1 MLKRSVLFVLVF
13 IFALTAF
20 AFGAEVTLDMV
31 RKVATTHLKA
41 HKMMMAK
48 RPGKGP
54 GALGEYTIRD
64 IQRLS
69 DDKTKKSLA
78 YVVNVNPTGFVVTSS
93 NTDITPVIAYSYE
106 NDFVF
111 KDIEGNVLLEILR
124 TDLQNRL
131 KAIPYTSANIITD
144 NNLSWDHYISGDDN
158 SLLGLSK
165 GNERYYVE
173 TEWAQSGR
181 IGSSEVSYNKY
192 CPVDPRDNSNPKR
205 HSLTGCVATS
215 MGQIINYWDYPSS
228 VIFSPGSAY
237 TPDGWDPTY
246 DAITKSEANITNIE
260 YNNGDPPP
268 DMIARLLFACGVSVE
283 MDYGA
288 GGSSAKHCGATGS
301 ATAFKKWFDYTSAN
315 CVNHK
320 DGDFYDRLETNM
332 INGQPAQL
340 GILIRHEITGELTDD
355 QIAPNPRKRRF
366 SGNFKWSN
374 IKGFSNIESLTVR
387 IYCGGDLAEDDGH
400 GKLIGDVAD
409 HTSPPDRTNW
419 VNYDTGKYDVTFA
432 HYHSMFQFVRADY
445 VCYLGPHSIVC
456 DGYNGANAAFHLNFG
471 KGPHTE
477 HNGNHDVP
485 TEAWYSLPEGMP
497 WNYNFVFEAVV
508 DITPMRCDYEPTE
521 LTVNADTK
529 TESVKQG
536 YLKQY
541 KFPVIAD
548 GRTYNITVTP
558 IEGDPDL
565 YASRY
570 QDDTECLDAIL
581 NWEDTCPVGSDHC
594 ASSTNPGQVSELVT
608 FTAPTDG
615 IDYDSYFPIYGNW
628 ADAHNM
634 VRYKVKVTYT
644 TQEQGLADVA
654 LILDSSGSM
663 SWNDPSNVRH
673 TAARY
678 FVDLAYADAL
688 AGASKMQIA
697 IVDFDSYARTW
708 AHLTMVDT
716 QANHDLLWNA
726 IGRVNSSGGTNLERG
741 LDQGYSE
748 LSASSYPSARKA
760 GVMLTDGQGSYYD
773 GAVQYANRGWD
784 VYTLGLSNDVNQNL
798 LYNIAHTTE
807 HGEYYTCTT
816 ENMQTVYNKIKAQIT
831 GGSILATF
839 LGFIN
844 QGQQI
849 WNSLPIGEGLSSLQV
864 SANWQGS
871 QLQLTLVDP
880 NGRTIDPGEA
890 AIDPTISY
898 AQSNTYSM
906 YTIVNPESGEWQTC
920 VTGVD
925 VPTAGEAYT
934 TLASVKSPVLSN
946 FLPFEPNY
954 SVGDSLSIGVYFGEE
969 TTPGH
974 YDDVTGLSVSATV
987 YRPDGATADL
997 ILYDDGLHNDREA
1010 NDGRYANTYR
1020 NLNFNGSYLVRVKAE
1035 ENGAVL
1041 RTLQETIQVG
1051 PRNAVY
1057 ISGASL
1063 LPEPGSTT
1071 ENLAP
1076 LIKAT
1081 IWGPAA
1087 NIDEN
1092 TIDLQLDGTTVSH
1105 NWDAANQIVSY
1116 TPSSYLSGQ
1125 RHTVELSLRDAAG
1138 HPVTP
1143 VTWSFDVLASD
1154 LSVNA
1159 SAIRPSR
1166 PFPGDTLIF
1175 SAVVHCDSAV
1185 LPLDSVKVGFYDG
1198 NPDSGGVEFAE
1209 KTIHGIYTGDY
1220 DTVKTSWIFPHPICG
1235 YLYVKVDPENV
1246 IKEWDETDNQKPI
1259 LVLPSLPSTVEF
1271 VPDRLDLTPGHPPV
1285 KCYIELPT
1293 GYQVKGIDEVT
1304 LRGCTDEHID
1314 PYPDPWEIG
1323 DYDGDGNPDLM
1334 VTFDWLATLRVV
1346 DPRTCGV
1353 ATIRGSVIAPE
1364 PFQDSL
1370 LTFQGKDTI
1379 TVVSSGFGGCI
1390 SGLISTADTQEPI
1403 SGVTVQIL
1411 KDTLIVGKDT
1421 TDTDGHY
1428 SISYVLPDIYQVLA
1442 SKKGLGSLTKPGV
1455 ESVEAETT
1463 VVNFQFPSVGVPGE
1477 REAKIP
1483 KVFSLSQNYPNP
1495 FNPVTTIKYGLP
1507 EDAYVRVTIYNISGQ
1522 RVCTLVDENEGAG
1535 YHQVS
1540 WDGKGMASGIYFYR
1554 IEAGQFTQ
1562 TRKMIM
1568 LK

>member
-1 MLKRSVLFVLVF
+1 MLKRSVLFVLVLV
-13 IFALTAF
+13 FALSAF

-31 RKVATTHLKA
+31 RKVTTTHLKA
-41 HKMMMAK
+41 HKMMVAEEPSK
-48 RPGKGP
+48 APGV
-54 GALGEYTIRD
+54 LGEYTIRD

-78 YVVNVNPTGFVVTSS
+78 YVVNVDPTGFVVISS
-93 NTDITPVIAYSYE
+93 NTDITPVIAYSLE

-111 KDIEGNVLLEILR
+111 KKDVEGNVLLDILK

-131 KAIPYTSANIITD
+131 EAIPYTSANIVID
-144 NNLSWDHYISGDDN
+144 NNLRWGNYISGGDDF
-158 SLLGLSK
+158 LLGLSK

-192 CPVDPRDNSNPKR
+192 CPVDPRDTNNPKR
-205 HSLTGCVATS
+205 RSLTGCVATS
-215 MGQIINYWDYPSS
+215 MGQIINYWEYPSS
-228 VIFSPGSAY
+228 VSFPQGATY
-237 TPDGWDPTY
+237 TPAGWDAAY
-246 DAITKSEANITNIE
+246 AITESEANIDNIE
-260 YNNGDPPP
+260 YNDGDPAP

-283 MDYGA
+283 MNYGVEVSLA
-288 GGSSAKHCGATGS
+288 SHVSSAK
-301 ATAFKKWFDYTSAN
+301 AFETPGPFDYDKADYIENNS
-315 CVNHK
+315 V
-320 DGDFYDRLETNM
+320 FYDRLRANM
-332 INGQPAQL
+332 RAGRPAQL
-340 GILIRHEITGELTDD
+340 RIVYVHTVTGETTEWFVLGH
-355 QIAPNPRKRRF
+355 QF
-366 SGNFKWSN
+366 SGKLKHPYIVPGTLQLICDQDIVN
-374 IKGFSNIESLTVR
+374 
-387 IYCGGDLAEDDGH
+387 DDGH
-400 GKLIGDVAD
+400 GNLVGDV
-409 HTSPPDRTNW
+409 SPGANTI
-419 VNYDTGKYDVTFA
+419 NYETGEYDVTFQHM
-432 HYHSMFQFVRADY
+432 HYPLVDFVMANYTASEQDHSV
-445 VCYLGPHSIVC
+445 VC
-456 DGYNGANAAFHLNFG
+456 DGYDENGNYHLNFG
-471 KGPHTE
+471 WRKNPHSLSK
-477 HNGNHDVP
+477 
-485 TEAWYSLPEGMP
+485 AWYSLPEGMP
-497 WNYNFVFEAVV
+497 ENYNVVWDAVV

-521 LTVNADTK
+521 LTVNADAR

-594 ASSTNPGQVSELVT
+594 ASSTNFGMGRELIT

-615 IDYDSYFPIYGNW
+615 IDYNSYFSVYGNW

-634 VRYKVKVTYT
+634 VRYKVRVTYT

-673 TAARY
+673 AAARY

-688 AGASKMQIA
+688 AGASKMQVA

-708 AHLTMVDT
+708 AHLTMVDN

-748 LSASSYPSARKA
+748 LSASSYPSVPKA

-773 GAVQYANRGWD
+773 GAVQYANQGWD
-784 VYTLGLSNDVNQNL
+784 VYTLGLSNAVNQNL
-798 LYNIAHTTE
+798 LYSIAHTTE

-849 WNSLPIGEGLSSLQV
+849 WNNLPIGEDLSSLQV

-871 QLQLTLVDP
+871 ELQLTLVDP
-880 NGRTIDPGEA
+880 NGQIIDPDEA

-925 VPTAGEAYT
+925 VPTGGEAYT
-934 TLASVKSPVLSN
+934 TIASVKSPVLSN
-946 FLPFEPNY
+946 FLPFEPDY
-954 SVGDSLSIGVYFGEE
+954 SVGDSLNIGVYFGEE

-974 YDDVTGLSVSATV
+974 YDDVTGLSVDATV
-987 YRPDGATADL
+987 YRPDGATADVV
-997 ILYDDGLHNDREA
+997 LYDDGLHNDRAA

-1071 ENLAP
+1071 EELTP

-1092 TIDLQLDGTTVSH
+1092 TIDLRLDGTTVAH
-1105 NWDAANQIVSY
+1105 NWDAVNQIVSY
-1116 TPSSYLSGQ
+1116 TPSSCLSGQ
-1125 RHTVELSLRDAAG
+1125 RHIVELSLRDAAG

-1143 VTWSFDVLASD
+1143 VSWSFDVLASD

-1185 LPLDSVKVGFYDG
+1185 LPLDSVKVGFYDS
-1198 NPDSGGVEFAE
+1198 NPDSGGIEFAE
-1209 KTIHGIYTGDY
+1209 KTVYGFSTGDF
-1220 DTVKTSWIFPHPICG
+1220 DTVKTSWVFPYPICG
-1235 YLYVKVDPENV
+1235 YLYAKVDPENV
-1246 IKEWDETDNQKPI
+1246 IKEWDETDNQKPV

-1293 GYQVKGIDEVT
+1293 GYKVKGIDEVT
-1304 LRGCTDEHID
+1304 LLGCTDEHIE
-1314 PYPDPWEIG
+1314 PFPEPWEIG

-1353 ATIRGSVIAPE
+1353 ATIRGSVMAPE

-1370 LTFQGKDTI
+1370 LTFQGKDTL
-1379 TVVSSGFGGCI
+1379 TVGTSNFGGCI
-1390 SGLISTADTQEPI
+1390 CGLVSTVDNQEPI
-1403 SGVTVQIL
+1403 SGVMVQVL

-1421 TDTDGHY
+1421 TDADGHY

-1442 SKKGLGSLTKPGV
+1442 SKKGLGSLSQRDV
-1455 ESVEAETT
+1455 ESIEAETT
-1463 VVNFQFPSVGVPGE
+1463 VVNFQFPSVGVPEG

-1507 EDAYVRVTIYNISGQ
+1507 QGAYVSLTIYNIAGQ
-1522 RVCTLVDENEGAG
+1522 RVTTLVNEEQQAG
-1535 YHQVS
+1535 YHEVN

-1554 IEAGQFTQ
+1554 IQAGQFTQ
-1562 TRKMIM
+1562 TRKMIL